1 MSKDVGEPMPDAA
14 FRRTELKGST
24 IEASYAGA
32 LSFFRR
38 KYSRD
43 LDGVD
48 VAVTGGRIAAIQPDI
63 LASSAREVTASTCCS
78 QARSGAAPS
87 CSTRASSM
95 QAAK

>member
-32 LSFFRR
+32 LSFFRS

-48 VAVTGGRIAAIQPDI
+48 VVLILERPLKVIREWLCKVT
-63 LASSAREVTASTCCS
+63 
-78 QARSGAAPS
+78 
-87 CSTRASSM
+87 
-95 QAAK
+95 